1 MPCEKKT
8 NETGVGMS
16 ERQRELTINRTI
28 HWIRQ
33 GVPPENIDPA
43 RIGVT
48 AEEMPDLIEIA
59 KRRIVENDKAYA
71 EMTRKSAL
79 GFIAFGAAMLALAFY
94 LAQGEVPLL
103 RQGRLILAFL
113 IGGASLGWGVFRFF
127 NHDPKYHF
135 F

>member
-1 MPCEKKT
+1 
-8 NETGVGMS
+8 MS

-28 HWIRQ
+28 HWMRQ
-33 GVPPENIDPA
+33 GIPPMSIDPA

-48 AEEMPDLIEIA
+48 AEEMPELIETA
-59 KRRIVENDKAYA
+59 KRRMAENDKAYA

-79 GFIAFGAAMLALAFY
+79 WYMAFGIAMLVLAFY

-103 RQGRLILAFL
+103 RQGRLLLAFI
-113 IGGASLGWGVFRFF
+113 IGGGSLGWGVFRFF

-135 F
+135 